1 MFSSRFRNV
10 LWNSVKSVKG
20 IWNGH
25 NLKLNCFYSSTEYF
39 NIIKNEE
46 IKAFFNKLQSDELFL
61 RNYSYSIKNPQ
72 VGKYVSK
79 RKELLDNLS
88 SLLDLEKVRTKED
101 VELKTMLDIELK
113 EVKEKLLE
121 LEYQLLDAVVP
132 KVPSSNEVIL
142 EINAGVGGQE
152 AMLFAKSLYD
162 MYCGFIN
169 YKKWCIT
176 TEEVGVSDLG
186 GLRHASIF
194 IEGHHASTYLKQE
207 SGVHRVQRVPSTEKA
222 GRIHTS
228 TATVIVLPQPTEI
241 DVKLNSKDLI
251 IETKRSSGAGGQH
264 VNKTESAVRITHL
277 PTKISVEC
285 QTDRSQIRNKEIAFQ
300 KLRAKI
306 YELQE
311 REQNTTSTLSRKLQ
325 MGTSARSDKVRTYNF
340 PQDRITDHRILKTM
354 HNIPEFLEGGEML
367 EELITEL
374 ILESNKARFE
384 QFMLSLKEKDFYSF
398 LEKTFAH

>member
-1 MFSSRFRNV
+1 MTIGESF
-10 LWNSVKSVKG
+10 
-20 IWNGH
+20 
-25 NLKLNCFYSSTEYF
+25 EYYAFIVIF
-39 NIIKNEE
+39 N
-46 IKAFFNKLQSDELFL
+46 
-61 RNYSYSIKNPQ
+61 
-72 VGKYVSK
+72 
-79 RKELLDNLS
+79 
-88 SLLDLEKVRTKED
+88 
-101 VELKTMLDIELK
+101 
-113 EVKEKLLE
+113 
-121 LEYQLLDAVVP
+121 LLDAVVP